1 MVILFLIKILKF
13 LFLNVPFVL
22 PMIWI
27 MGSMVFYFK
36 RERKRLPVT
45 DFSAQPYTILI
56 PCYNEE
62 NTAEATICSLDPLP
76 LDKCEIIAIND
87 GSRDNTQMVLEK
99 LALSRPNMRVIN
111 LVQNR
116 GKAAAL
122 TLGAMASRNE
132 FILCIDA
139 DSEVDPDAPRL
150 MLEHFRD
157 PHVAGV
163 TGNPRVKNRGTLVGR
178 LQVGEFSA
186 LVGMIKRY
194 HQSLGRLF
202 ALSGVLAMFRKS
214 AIESVGYWDTDTVTE
229 DVGISWKLQT
239 SGWALKYEPK
249 ATCDVLMPDTIK
261 GLWKQRLRWAQGGFE
276 VILKYGKSVLN
287 NRDVGLCLIL
297 LEYIFSVTWAFM
309 LPVTIT
315 YAIFSKNLHAVNI
328 SYAILLTGVMSF
340 AQFLVGLFL
349 HGRYERSTNLGF
361 IAIWYPF
368 AYWMINS
375 FALFVAVPKVLFG
388 PKRQFSSWVSPDRGG
403 VTYAKNNRNT

>member
-1 MVILFLIKILKF
+1 MMIISNLPAVLKF
-13 LFLNVPFVL
+13 IFIVVPFML

-27 MGSMVFYFK
+27 MGAFLFYFK
-36 RERKRLPVT
+36 HERKRLELT
-45 DFSAQPYTILI
+45 EFSDQPYTILI

-62 NTAEATICSLDPLP
+62 KTAEATIRSLDHLP
-76 LDKCEIIAIND
+76 TNKCEIIAIND
-87 GSRDNTQMVLEK
+87 GSRDKTQMVLEK
-99 LALSRPNMRVIN
+99 LAMSRPHMRVIN

-122 TLGAMASRNE
+122 TLGAMASRHE

-139 DSEVDPDAPRL
+139 DSELDGNAPRI
-150 MLEHFRD
+150 MMEHFAD

-194 HQSLGRLF
+194 HQTLGRLF
-202 ALSGVLAMFRKS
+202 ALSGVLVMFRKS
-214 AIESVGYWDTDTVTE
+214 AIESIGYWDTDTVTE

-249 ATCDVLMPDTIK
+249 ATCDVLMPDTLK

-276 VILKYGKSVLN
+276 VVLKHGKSVLN
-287 NRDVGLCLIL
+287 GRDVGLRLIL
-297 LEYIFSVTWAFM
+297 LEYIFSVSWAFL
-309 LPVTIT
+309 LPVTIGC
-315 YAIFSKNLHAVNI
+315 AIFGTNLHDINLN
-328 SYAILLTGVMSF
+328 YAILLTGVMSF
-340 AQFLVGLFL
+340 TQFLVGLFL
-349 HGRYERSTNLGF
+349 HGRYERSSGLGF
-361 IAIWYPF
+361 VAIWYPF

-375 FALFVAVPKVLFG
+375 FVLFVAIPKVLFG
-388 PKRQFSSWVSPDRGG
+388 PKRQFSSWISPDRGG
-403 VTYAKNNRNT
+403 VTYAKNN

>member
-1 MVILFLIKILKF
+1 MISNLLAIAKFIFLVI
-13 LFLNVPFVL
+13 PFVL
-22 PMIWI
+22 PLIWI
-27 MGSMVFYFK
+27 MGAFVFYFK
-36 RERKRLPVT
+36 RERKRAPLT
-45 DFSAQPYTILI
+45 EFSEQPFTILI

-62 NTAEATICSLDPLP
+62 KTAEDTIRSLDHLP
-76 LDKCEIIAIND
+76 IDKCEIIAIND
-87 GSRDNTQMVLEK
+87 GSRDKTQAVLEK
-99 LALSRPNMRVIN
+99 LAMSRPHMRVVN

-122 TLGAMASRNE
+122 TLGAMASRYE

-139 DSEVDPDAPRL
+139 DSELDADAPRF

-157 PHVAGV
+157 PNVAGV

-194 HQSLGRLF
+194 HQTLGRLF

-214 AIESVGYWDTDTVTE
+214 AIESIGYWDTDTVTE

-239 SGWALKYEPK
+239 SGWQLKYEPK
-249 ATCDVLMPDTIK
+249 ATCDVLMPDTLQ

-276 VILKYGKSVLN
+276 VVLKHGRSVFKS
-287 NRDVGLCLIL
+287 RDMGLRLIL
-297 LEYIFSVTWAFM
+297 LEYIFSVTWAFL
-309 LPVTIT
+309 LPVTLGC
-315 YAIFSKNLHAVNI
+315 AIFGKNLHGINI
-328 SYAILLTGVMSF
+328 SYAIMLTGVMSF
-340 AQFLVGLFL
+340 LQFAVGLFL

-361 IAIWYPF
+361 VAIWYPF

-375 FALFVAVPKVLFG
+375 FVLFVAIPKVLFG
-388 PKRQFSSWVSPDRGG
+388 PKRQFSSWISPDRGG
-403 VTYAKNNRNT
+403 VTYAKNN

>member
-1 MVILFLIKILKF
+1 MISTLIAIAKFIFLVI
-13 LFLNVPFVL
+13 PFVL
-22 PMIWI
+22 PLIWI
-27 MGSMVFYFK
+27 MGAFVFYFR
-36 RERKRLPVT
+36 RERTRAPLSE
-45 DFSAQPYTILI
+45 FSDQPFTILI

-62 NTAEATICSLDPLP
+62 NTAEDTIRSLDTLP

-87 GSRDNTQMVLEK
+87 GSRDKTQAVLEK
-99 LALSRPNMRVIN
+99 LAMTRPHMRVIN

-122 TLGAMASRNE
+122 TLGAMASRYE

-139 DSEVDPDAPRL
+139 DSELDANAPRF

-157 PHVAGV
+157 PNVAGV

-194 HQSLGRLF
+194 HQTLGRLF

-214 AIESVGYWDTDTVTE
+214 AIESIGYWDTDTVTE

-239 SGWALKYEPK
+239 SGWQLKYEPK
-249 ATCDVLMPDTIK
+249 ATCDVLMPDTLK

-276 VILKYGKSVLN
+276 VVMKHGRSVFKS
-287 NRDVGLCLIL
+287 RDTGLRLIL
-297 LEYIFSVTWAFM
+297 LEYVFSVSWAFL
-309 LPVTIT
+309 LPVTLGF
-315 YAIFSKNLHAVNI
+315 AVFGKNLHGINV

-340 AQFLVGLFL
+340 LQFAVGLFL

-361 IAIWYPF
+361 VAIWYPF

-375 FALFVAVPKVLFG
+375 FVLFVAIPKVLFG
-388 PKRQFSSWVSPDRGG
+388 PKRQFSSWISPDRGG
-403 VTYAKNNRNT
+403 VTYAKNN

>member
-1 MVILFLIKILKF
+1 MILSNVLKILKL
-13 LFLNVPFVL
+13 LFLVIPFVL

-27 MGSMVFYFK
+27 LGAFVFYFK
-36 RERKRLPVT
+36 RERKRPAYT
-45 DFSAQPYTILI
+45 EFSNQPFTILI
-56 PCYNEE
+56 PCFNEE
-62 NTAEATICSLDPLP
+62 KTAEATIRSLDHLP
-76 LDKCEIIAIND
+76 LGNYEIIAIND
-87 GSRDNTQMVLEK
+87 GSRDKTQMVLEK
-99 LALSRPNMRVIN
+99 LAMIRPNMRVIN

-122 TLGAMASRNE
+122 TLGAMAARYE

-139 DSEVDPDAPRL
+139 DSELDADAPKY

-157 PHVAGV
+157 PHIAGV

-194 HQSLGRLF
+194 HQTLGRLF
-202 ALSGVLAMFRKS
+202 ALSGVLVMFRKS
-214 AIESVGYWDTDTVTE
+214 AIESIGYWDTDTVTE

-239 SGWALKYEPK
+239 SGWTLKYEPK
-249 ATCDVLMPDTIK
+249 ATCDVLMPDTLK

-276 VILKYGKSVLN
+276 VVLKHGKSVLKS
-287 NRDVGLCLIL
+287 RDTGLRLIL
-297 LEYIFSVTWAFM
+297 LEYIFSVTWAFL

-315 YAIFSKNLHAVNI
+315 CAIFGKNIHGINI
-328 SYAILLTGVMSF
+328 TYAILLTGVMSF
-340 AQFLVGLFL
+340 TQFLVGLFL
-349 HGRYERSTNLGF
+349 HGRYERSTGLGF

-375 FALFVAVPKVLFG
+375 FVLFVAIPKVLFG
-388 PKRQFSSWVSPDRGG
+388 PKRQFSSWISPDRGG
-403 VTYAKNNRNT
+403 VTYAKNN

>member
-1 MVILFLIKILKF
+1 MILSYVIDVLKF
-13 LFLNVPFVL
+13 LFVVTPFVL
-22 PMIWI
+22 PLIWI
-27 MGSMVFYFK
+27 MGAFVFYFK
-36 RERKRLPVT
+36 RERKRT
-45 DFSAQPYTILI
+45 TFSEFSDQPYTILI

-62 NTAEATICSLDPLP
+62 KTAEDTIRSLDRLP
-76 LDKCEIIAIND
+76 ADKCEIIAIND
-87 GSRDNTQMVLEK
+87 GSRDKTQLVLEK
-99 LALSRPNMRVIN
+99 LAMSRPNMRVIN

-122 TLGAMASRNE
+122 TLGAMASRYE
-132 FILCIDA
+132 YILAIDA
-139 DSEVDPDAPRL
+139 DSELDENAPRT
-150 MLEHFRD
+150 MLEHFQD
-157 PHVAGV
+157 PNVAGV

-194 HQSLGRLF
+194 HQTLGRLF
-202 ALSGVLAMFRKS
+202 ALSGVLVMFRKS
-214 AIESVGYWDTDTVTE
+214 AIESVGYWDTYTVTE

-249 ATCDVLMPDTIK
+249 ATCDVLMPDTLK

-276 VILKYGKSVLN
+276 VVLRHGRSVLKSK
-287 NRDVGLCLIL
+287 DTGLKLIL

-309 LPVTIT
+309 LPVTIAL
-315 YAIFSKNLHAVNI
+315 AIFGKNPHDINL

-340 AQFLVGLFL
+340 IQFVVGLFL

-361 IAIWYPF
+361 VAIWYPF

-375 FALFVAVPKVLFG
+375 FVLFVAIPKVLFG

-403 VTYAKNNRNT
+403 VTYAQNN

>member
-1 MVILFLIKILKF
+1 MIFYLLAIEKFIFLII
-13 LFLNVPFVL
+13 PFVL
-22 PMIWI
+22 PLFCIW
-27 MGSMVFYFK
+27 GAFFFYYK
-36 RERKRLPVT
+36 RERNRAPLT
-45 DFSAQPYTILI
+45 QFSEQPFTILI

-62 NTAEATICSLDPLP
+62 MTVEDTIRSLDHLP
-76 LDKCEIIAIND
+76 WDRCEIIAIND
-87 GSRDNTQMVLEK
+87 GSRDRTQAVLEK
-99 LALSRPNMRVIN
+99 MAMSRPQMRVVN

-122 TLGAMASRNE
+122 TLGAMASRYE

-139 DSEVDPDAPRL
+139 DSELDADAPRF
-150 MLEHFRD
+150 MLEHFSD
-157 PHVAGV
+157 PNVAGV

-214 AIESVGYWDTDTVTE
+214 AIESIGYWDTDTVTE

-239 SGWALKYEPK
+239 SGWQLKYEPK
-249 ATCDVLMPDTIK
+249 ATCDVLMPDTLK

-276 VILKYGKSVLN
+276 VVLKHGGSVLRG
-287 NRDVGLCLIL
+287 RDTGLRLIL
-297 LEYIFSVTWAFM
+297 LEYIFSVTWAFL
-309 LPVTIT
+309 LPVTL
-315 YAIFSKNLHAVNI
+315 ACAVFGKNLHGINI
-328 SYAILLTGVMSF
+328 SYAIMLTGVMSF
-340 AQFLVGLFL
+340 LQFTVGLFL

-361 IAIWYPF
+361 VAIWYPF

-375 FALFVAVPKVLFG
+375 FVLFVAIPKVLFG
-388 PKRQFSSWVSPDRGG
+388 PKRQFSSWISPDRGG
-403 VTYAKNNRNT
+403 VTYAKNN

>member
-1 MVILFLIKILKF
+1 MIDNLIATLKF
-13 LFLNVPFVL
+13 LFMVIPFVL

-27 MGSMVFYFK
+27 MGAFVFYFK
-36 RERKRLPVT
+36 RERKATQLT
-45 DFSAQPYTILI
+45 EFSEQPFTVLI

-62 NTAEATICSLDPLP
+62 KTAEDTIKSLDHLP
-76 LDKCEIIAIND
+76 ADKCEIIAIND
-87 GSRDNTQMVLEK
+87 GSRDKTQAVLER
-99 LALSRPNMRVIN
+99 LAATRPHMRVVN

-122 TLGAMASRNE
+122 TMGAMASRYD
-132 FILCIDA
+132 FILAIDA
-139 DSEVDPDAPRL
+139 DSELEADAPRI
-150 MLEHFRD
+150 MMEHFRD
-157 PHVAGV
+157 PNVAGV

-194 HQSLGRLF
+194 HQTLGRLF
-202 ALSGVLAMFRKS
+202 ALSGVLVMFRKS
-214 AIESVGYWDTDTVTE
+214 AVESVGYWDTDTVTE

-249 ATCDVLMPDTIK
+249 AKCDVLMPDTLK

-276 VILKYGKSVLN
+276 VVLKHGRNVLKSN
-287 NRDVGLCLIL
+287 DTGLRLIL
-297 LEYIFSVTWAFM
+297 LEYVFSVAWAFM
-309 LPVTIT
+309 LPVTIGFALFGT
-315 YAIFSKNLHAVNI
+315 NLHDINL
-328 SYAILLTGVMSF
+328 SYAILLTGIMSF
-340 AQFLVGLFL
+340 TQFLVGLFL
-349 HGRYERSTNLGF
+349 HGRYEKSTGLGF

-375 FALFVAVPKVLFG
+375 FVLFVAIPKVLFG

-403 VTYAKNNRNT
+403 VTYAKNN

>member
-1 MVILFLIKILKF
+1 M
-13 LFLNVPFVL
+13 
-22 PMIWI
+22 MWI
-27 MGSMVFYFK
+27 MGAFVFYFK
-36 RERKRLPVT
+36 RERKRFQLT
-45 DFSAQPYTILI
+45 EFSEQPYTILI
-56 PCYNEE
+56 PCFNEE
-62 NTAEATICSLDPLP
+62 KTAEATILSLDHLP
-76 LDKCEIIAIND
+76 ADKCEIIAIND
-87 GSRDNTQMVLEK
+87 GSRDKTQAVLEK
-99 LALSRPNMRVIN
+99 MAMSRPHMRVIN

-139 DSEVDPDAPRL
+139 DSELSGDAPRI
-150 MLEHFRD
+150 MMEHFRD
-157 PHVAGV
+157 PNVAGV

-194 HQSLGRLF
+194 HQTLGRLF
-202 ALSGVLAMFRKS
+202 ALSGVLVMFRRS

-249 ATCDVLMPDTIK
+249 ATCDVLMPDTLK

-276 VILKYGKSVLN
+276 VVLKHGRSVMKS
-287 NRDVGLCLIL
+287 RDTGLRLIL
-297 LEYIFSVTWAFM
+297 LEYIFSVTWAFL
-309 LPVTIT
+309 LPVTIGIT
-315 YAIFSKNLHAVNI
+315 IFGKSVNGVGI
-328 SYAILLTGVMSF
+328 NYAILLTGVMSF
-340 AQFLVGLFL
+340 LQFVVGLFL
-349 HGRYERSTNLGF
+349 HGRYERSTGLGF

-375 FALFVAVPKVLFG
+375 FVLFVAIPKVLFG
-388 PKRQFSSWVSPDRGG
+388 PKRQFSSWISPDRGG
-403 VTYAKNNRNT
+403 VTYAQDNRNS

>member
-1 MVILFLIKILKF
+1 MIISYLPTILKF
-13 LFLNVPFVL
+13 LFVIIPFVL
-22 PMIWI
+22 PLIWI
-27 MGSMVFYFK
+27 MGAFVFYFK
-36 RERKRLPVT
+36 RERKRATLT
-45 DFSAQPYTILI
+45 EFSDQPYTILI
-56 PCYNEE
+56 PCFNEE
-62 NTAEATICSLDPLP
+62 KTAEDTIRSLDCLP
-76 LDKCEIIAIND
+76 MDKCEIIAIND
-87 GSRDNTQMVLEK
+87 GSRDKTQLVLEK
-99 LALSRPNMRVIN
+99 LALSRPHMRVIN

-122 TLGAMASRNE
+122 TLGAMASRYE

-139 DSEVDPDAPRL
+139 DSELDANAPRL

-157 PHVAGV
+157 PNVAGV

-214 AIESVGYWDTDTVTE
+214 AIESIGYWDTDTVTE

-249 ATCDVLMPDTIK
+249 ATCDVLMPDTLK

-276 VILKYGKSVLN
+276 VVLKHGRSVLKSN
-287 NRDVGLCLIL
+287 DMGLRLIL
-297 LEYIFSVTWAFM
+297 LEYIFSVTWAFL
-309 LPVTIT
+309 LPVTI
-315 YAIFSKNLHAVNI
+315 ACALFGKNLHDINLN
-328 SYAILLTGVMSF
+328 YAILLTGVMSF
-340 AQFLVGLFL
+340 LQFVVGLFL
-349 HGRYERSTNLGF
+349 HGRYERSTGLGF
-361 IAIWYPF
+361 VAIWYPF

-375 FALFVAVPKVLFG
+375 FVLFVAIPKVLFG

-403 VTYAKNNRNT
+403 VTYAKNN

>member
-1 MVILFLIKILKF
+1 MMIISYLPAILKF
-13 LFLNVPFVL
+13 LFLVIPFML

-27 MGSMVFYFK
+27 MGAFVFYFK
-36 RERKRLPVT
+36 RERKRLALSE
-45 DFSAQPYTILI
+45 FSDQPYTILI

-62 NTAEATICSLDPLP
+62 NCAEATIRSLDHLP
-76 LDKCEIIAIND
+76 ADKCEIIAIND
-87 GSRDNTQMVLEK
+87 GSRDKTQMVLEK
-99 LALSRPNMRVIN
+99 LAMTRPHMRVIN

-122 TLGAMASRNE
+122 TLGAMASRYE

-139 DSEVDPDAPRL
+139 DSELDAQAPRI
-150 MLEHFRD
+150 MMEHFRD
-157 PHVAGV
+157 ENVAGV

-194 HQSLGRLF
+194 HQTLGRLF
-202 ALSGVLAMFRKS
+202 ALSGVLVMFRKS
-214 AIESVGYWDTDTVTE
+214 AIESIGYWDTDTVTE

-239 SGWALKYEPK
+239 SGWTLKYEPK
-249 ATCDVLMPDTIK
+249 ATCDVLMPDTLK

-276 VILKYGKSVLN
+276 VVLKHGRSVFN
-287 NRDVGLCLIL
+287 SRDVGLRLIL

-309 LPVTIT
+309 LPVTIAFAVFGT
-315 YAIFSKNLHAVNI
+315 NLHDINP

-340 AQFLVGLFL
+340 TQFLVGLFL
-349 HGRYERSTNLGF
+349 HGRYERSTGLGF
-361 IAIWYPF
+361 VAIWYPF

-375 FALFVAVPKVLFG
+375 FVLFVAIPKVLFG
-388 PKRQFSSWVSPDRGG
+388 PKRQFSSWISPDRGG
-403 VTYAKNNRNT
+403 VTYAKID

>member
-1 MVILFLIKILKF
+1 MIVSYVPALLKF
-13 LFLNVPFVL
+13 LFMIIPFVL
-22 PMIWI
+22 PLIWI
-27 MGSMVFYFK
+27 MGAFIFYFK
-36 RERKRLPVT
+36 RERKKKA
-45 DFSAQPYTILI
+45 FSAFSDQSFSILI
-56 PCYNEE
+56 PCFNEE
-62 NTAEATICSLDPLP
+62 KTVEATIRSLDIIPAEN
-76 LDKCEIIAIND
+76 CEIIAIND
-87 GSRDNTQMVLEK
+87 GSRDRTQAVLES
-99 LALSRPNMRVIN
+99 LAMSRPHMRVVN

-122 TLGAMASRNE
+122 TLGALASKYE

-139 DSEVDPDAPRL
+139 DSELDGNAPRH

-157 PHVAGV
+157 EHVAGV

-194 HQSLGRLF
+194 HQTLGRLF
-202 ALSGVLAMFRKS
+202 ALSGVLVMFRKS

-249 ATCDVLMPDTIK
+249 ATCDVLMPDTLK

-276 VILKYGKSVLN
+276 VVLKHGRSVL
-287 NRDVGLCLIL
+287 RSQDTGLRLIL
-297 LEYIFSVTWAFM
+297 LEYIFSVTWAFL
-309 LPVTIT
+309 LPVTL
-315 YAIFSKNLHAVNI
+315 ACALFGKNIHNI
-328 SYAILLTGVMSF
+328 NINYAILLTGVMSLT
-340 AQFLVGLFL
+340 QFIVGLIL
-349 HGRYERSTNLGF
+349 QGRYEKSSGLGF
-361 IAIWYPF
+361 VAIWYPF

-375 FALFVAVPKVLFG
+375 FVLFVAIPKVLFA

-403 VTYAKNNRNT
+403 VTYAKNN

>member
-1 MVILFLIKILKF
+1 MIVLSYLPALLKF
-13 LFLNVPFVL
+13 LFLVVPFML
-22 PMIWI
+22 PLIWI
-27 MGSMVFYFK
+27 TGAFVFYFK
-36 RERKRLPVT
+36 RERKRQVLT
-45 DFSAQPYTILI
+45 EFSEQPYTILI

-62 NTAEATICSLDPLP
+62 NCAEATILSLDHLP
-76 LDKCEIIAIND
+76 SDKCEIIAIND
-87 GSRDNTQMVLEK
+87 GSRDKTQAVLEK
-99 LALSRPNMRVIN
+99 LAMSRPHMRVIN

-122 TLGAMASRNE
+122 TLGAMASRYE

-139 DSEVDPDAPRL
+139 DSELDPQAPRI
-150 MLEHFRD
+150 MMEHFRD
-157 PHVAGV
+157 EHVAGV

-194 HQSLGRLF
+194 HQTLGRLF
-202 ALSGVLAMFRKS
+202 ALSGVLVMFRKS
-214 AIESVGYWDTDTVTE
+214 AVESVGYWDTDTVTE

-249 ATCDVLMPDTIK
+249 ATCDVLMPDTLK

-276 VILKYGKSVLN
+276 VVLKHGRSVFN
-287 NRDVGLCLIL
+287 GRDAGLRLIL

-309 LPVTIT
+309 LPVTILFAVFGT
-315 YAIFSKNLHAVNI
+315 NLHDINP

-340 AQFLVGLFL
+340 TQFLVGLFL
-349 HGRYERSTNLGF
+349 HGRYERSTGLGF

-375 FALFVAVPKVLFG
+375 FVLFVAIPKVLFG
-388 PKRQFSSWVSPDRGG
+388 PKRQFSSWISPDRGG
-403 VTYAKNNRNT
+403 VTYAKID

>member
-1 MVILFLIKILKF
+1 MIISYLPAILKF
-13 LFLNVPFVL
+13 LFLVIPFML

-27 MGSMVFYFK
+27 MGAFVFYFK
-36 RERKRLPVT
+36 RERKRLELT
-45 DFSAQPYTILI
+45 EFSDQPYTILI

-62 NTAEATICSLDPLP
+62 NCAEATIRSLDHLP
-76 LDKCEIIAIND
+76 ADKCEIIAIND
-87 GSRDNTQMVLEK
+87 GSRDKTQMVLEK
-99 LALSRPNMRVIN
+99 LAMTRPHMRVIN

-122 TLGAMASRNE
+122 TLGAMASRYE

-139 DSEVDPDAPRL
+139 DSELDSQAPRI

-157 PHVAGV
+157 EHVAGV

-194 HQSLGRLF
+194 HQTLGRLF
-202 ALSGVLAMFRKS
+202 ALSGVLVMFRKS
-214 AIESVGYWDTDTVTE
+214 AIESIGYWDTDTVTE

-239 SGWALKYEPK
+239 SGWSLKYEPK
-249 ATCDVLMPDTIK
+249 AKCDVLMPDTLK

-276 VILKYGKSVLN
+276 VVLKHGKSVLN
-287 NRDVGLCLIL
+287 SRDVGLRLIL

-309 LPVTIT
+309 LPVTILCAVFGT
-315 YAIFSKNLHAVNI
+315 NLHDINP

-340 AQFLVGLFL
+340 TQFLVGLFL
-349 HGRYERSTNLGF
+349 HGRYERSTGLGF
-361 IAIWYPF
+361 VAIWYPF

-375 FALFVAVPKVLFG
+375 FVLFVAIPKVLFG
-388 PKRQFSSWVSPDRGG
+388 PKRQFSSWISPDRGG
-403 VTYAKNNRNT
+403 VTYAKID

>member
-1 MVILFLIKILKF
+1 MMILSNLPAILKF
-13 LFLNVPFVL
+13 LFLVIPFVL
-22 PMIWI
+22 PLIWI
-27 MGSMVFYFK
+27 MGAFVFFFK
-36 RERKRLPVT
+36 RERKRTELSE
-45 DFSAQPYTILI
+45 FSNQPYTILI

-62 NTAEATICSLDPLP
+62 KTAEATICSLDQLP
-76 LDKCEIIAIND
+76 SDKCEIIAIND
-87 GSRDNTQMVLEK
+87 GSRDKTQAVLEQ
-99 LALSRPNMRVIN
+99 LAMSRPHMRVIN

-122 TLGAMASRNE
+122 TLGAMASRHE

-139 DSEVDPDAPRL
+139 DSELDAEAPRI
-150 MLEHFRD
+150 MLEHFQD
-157 PHVAGV
+157 PNVAGV

-214 AIESVGYWDTDTVTE
+214 AIESVGYWDTYTVTE

-249 ATCDVLMPDTIK
+249 AKCDVLMPDTLK

-276 VILKYGKSVLN
+276 VVLRHGKSVLN
-287 NRDVGLCLIL
+287 SRDTGLRLIL
-297 LEYIFSVTWAFM
+297 LEYLFSVAWAFL
-309 LPVTIT
+309 LPVTIGF
-315 YAIFSKNLHAVNI
+315 ALFGKNLHDINL
-328 SYAILLTGVMSF
+328 SYAILLTGIMSF
-340 AQFLVGLFL
+340 TQFLVGLFL

-361 IAIWYPF
+361 VAIWYPF

-375 FALFVAVPKVLFG
+375 FVLFVAIPKVLFG

-403 VTYAKNNRNT
+403 VTYAKNN

>member
-1 MVILFLIKILKF
+1 MIIAYLPSVLKF
-13 LFLNVPFVL
+13 LFLIIPFVL
-22 PMIWI
+22 PMMWI
-27 MGSMVFYFK
+27 MGAFVFYFK
-36 RERKRLPVT
+36 RERKRFQLT
-45 DFSAQPYTILI
+45 EFSEQPYTILI
-56 PCYNEE
+56 PCFNEE
-62 NTAEATICSLDPLP
+62 KTAEATILSLDHLP
-76 LDKCEIIAIND
+76 ADKCEIIAIND
-87 GSRDNTQMVLEK
+87 GSRDKTQAVLEK
-99 LALSRPNMRVIN
+99 MAMSRPHMRVIN

-139 DSEVDPDAPRL
+139 DSELSGDAPRI
-150 MLEHFRD
+150 MMEHFRD
-157 PHVAGV
+157 PNVAGV

-194 HQSLGRLF
+194 HQTLGRLF
-202 ALSGVLAMFRKS
+202 ALSGVLVMFRRS

-249 ATCDVLMPDTIK
+249 ATCDVLMPDTLK

-276 VILKYGKSVLN
+276 VVLKHGRSVMKS
-287 NRDVGLCLIL
+287 RDTGLRLIL
-297 LEYIFSVTWAFM
+297 LEYIFSVTWAFL
-309 LPVTIT
+309 LPVTIGIT
-315 YAIFSKNLHAVNI
+315 IFGKSVNGVGI
-328 SYAILLTGVMSF
+328 NYAILLTGVMSF
-340 AQFLVGLFL
+340 LQFVVGLFL
-349 HGRYERSTNLGF
+349 HGRYERSTGLGF

-375 FALFVAVPKVLFG
+375 FVLFVAIPKVLFG
-388 PKRQFSSWVSPDRGG
+388 PKRQFSSWISPDRGG
-403 VTYAKNNRNT
+403 VTYAQDNRNS

>member
-1 MVILFLIKILKF
+1 
-13 LFLNVPFVL
+13 
-22 PMIWI
+22 MIWI
-27 MGSMVFYFK
+27 MGAFVFYFK
-36 RERKRLPVT
+36 RERKRAAFS
-45 DFSAQPYTILI
+45 DFSDQPYTILI

-62 NTAEATICSLDPLP
+62 KTAEDTIRSLDRLP
-76 LDKCEIIAIND
+76 ADKCEIIAIND
-87 GSRDNTQMVLEK
+87 GSRDKTQLVLEK
-99 LALSRPNMRVIN
+99 LAMSRPHMRVIN

-122 TLGAMASRNE
+122 TLGAMASRHE
-132 FILCIDA
+132 FILAIDA
-139 DSEVDPDAPRL
+139 DSELDENAPRI
-150 MLEHFRD
+150 MLEHFQD
-157 PHVAGV
+157 PNVAGV

-194 HQSLGRLF
+194 HQTLGRLF
-202 ALSGVLAMFRKS
+202 ALSGVLVMFRKS
-214 AIESVGYWDTDTVTE
+214 AIESVGYWDTYTVTE

-249 ATCDVLMPDTIK
+249 ATCDVLMPDTLK

-276 VILKYGKSVLN
+276 VVLRHGRSVLKSK
-287 NRDVGLCLIL
+287 DTGLKLIL

-309 LPVTIT
+309 LPVTIGF
-315 YAIFSKNLHAVNI
+315 ALFGKNVHDLNL
-328 SYAILLTGVMSF
+328 SYAILMTGVMSF

-361 IAIWYPF
+361 VAIWYPF

-375 FALFVAVPKVLFG
+375 FVLFVAIPKVLFG

-403 VTYAKNNRNT
+403 VTYAQNN

>member
-1 MVILFLIKILKF
+1 MILSYLPAVAKF
-13 LFLNVPFVL
+13 LFMVIPFVL
-22 PMIWI
+22 PLIWI
-27 MGSMVFYFK
+27 LGAFVFYFK
-36 RERKRLPVT
+36 RERKRSAFT
-45 DFSAQPYTILI
+45 EFSKQPYTILI
-56 PCYNEE
+56 PCFNEE
-62 NTAEATICSLDPLP
+62 KTAEATIKSLDHLP
-76 LDKCEIIAIND
+76 ADQCEIIAIND
-87 GSRDNTQMVLEK
+87 GSRDKTQGVLES
-99 LALSRPNMRVIN
+99 LAMSRPHMRVIN

-122 TLGAMASRNE
+122 TLGAMASRHE

-139 DSEVDPDAPRL
+139 DSEIDHNAPRF
-150 MLEHFRD
+150 MLEHFSD

-202 ALSGVLAMFRKS
+202 ALSGVLVMFRKS
-214 AIESVGYWDTDTVTE
+214 AIESIGFWDTDTVTE

-249 ATCDVLMPDTIK
+249 ATCDVLMPDTLK

-276 VILKYGKSVLN
+276 VVLKHGRSVLKS
-287 NRDVGLCLIL
+287 RDTGLRLIL
-297 LEYIFSVTWAFM
+297 LEYIFSVTWAFL
-309 LPVTIT
+309 LPVTMGF
-315 YAIFSKNLHAVNI
+315 AIFGKNLHGINI
-328 SYAILLTGVMSF
+328 NYAILLTGVMSF
-340 AQFLVGLFL
+340 LQFSVGLFL
-349 HGRYERSTNLGF
+349 QGRYERSSGLGF
-361 IAIWYPF
+361 VAIWYPF

-375 FALFVAVPKVLFG
+375 FVLFVAIPKVLFG

-403 VTYAKNNRNT
+403 VTYAKDN

>member
-1 MVILFLIKILKF
+1 MILSYVIAVLKF
-13 LFLNVPFVL
+13 LFVVTPFVL

-27 MGSMVFYFK
+27 MGAFVFYFK
-36 RERKRLPVT
+36 RERKRAAFS
-45 DFSAQPYTILI
+45 DFSDQPYTILI

-62 NTAEATICSLDPLP
+62 KTAEDTIRSLDRLP
-76 LDKCEIIAIND
+76 ADKCEIIAIND
-87 GSRDNTQMVLEK
+87 GSRDKTQLVLEK
-99 LALSRPNMRVIN
+99 LAMSRPHMRVIN

-122 TLGAMASRNE
+122 TLGAMASRHE
-132 FILCIDA
+132 FILAIDA
-139 DSEVDPDAPRL
+139 DSELDENAPRI
-150 MLEHFRD
+150 MLEHFQD
-157 PHVAGV
+157 PNVAGV

-194 HQSLGRLF
+194 HQTLGRLF
-202 ALSGVLAMFRKS
+202 ALSGVLVMFRKS
-214 AIESVGYWDTDTVTE
+214 AIESVGYWDTYTVTE

-249 ATCDVLMPDTIK
+249 ATCDVLMPDTLK

-276 VILKYGKSVLN
+276 VVLRHGRSVLKSK
-287 NRDVGLCLIL
+287 DTGLKLIL

-309 LPVTIT
+309 LPVTIGF
-315 YAIFSKNLHAVNI
+315 ALFGKNVHDLNL
-328 SYAILLTGVMSF
+328 SYAILMTGVMSF

-361 IAIWYPF
+361 VAIWYPF

-375 FALFVAVPKVLFG
+375 FVLFVAIPKVLFG

-403 VTYAKNNRNT
+403 VTYAQNN

>member
-1 MVILFLIKILKF
+1 MISYLIAIAKFIFLVI
-13 LFLNVPFVL
+13 PFVL
-22 PMIWI
+22 PLIWI
-27 MGSMVFYFK
+27 MGAFVFYFR
-36 RERKRLPVT
+36 RERTRAPLSE
-45 DFSAQPYTILI
+45 FSDQPFTILI

-62 NTAEATICSLDPLP
+62 NTAEDTIRSLDALP

-87 GSRDNTQMVLEK
+87 GSRDKTQAVLEK
-99 LALSRPNMRVIN
+99 LAMSRPHMRVIN

-122 TLGAMASRNE
+122 TLGAMASRYE

-139 DSEVDPDAPRL
+139 DSELDANAPRF

-157 PHVAGV
+157 PNVAGV

-194 HQSLGRLF
+194 HQTLGRLF

-214 AIESVGYWDTDTVTE
+214 AIESIGYWDTDTVTE

-239 SGWALKYEPK
+239 SGWQLKYEPK
-249 ATCDVLMPDTIK
+249 ATCDVLMPDTLK

-276 VILKYGKSVLN
+276 VVMKHGRSVFKS
-287 NRDVGLCLIL
+287 RDTGLRLIL
-297 LEYIFSVTWAFM
+297 LEYVFSVAWAFL
-309 LPVTIT
+309 LPVTLGF
-315 YAIFSKNLHAVNI
+315 AIFGKNLHGINV

-340 AQFLVGLFL
+340 LQFAVGLFL

-361 IAIWYPF
+361 VAIWYPF

-375 FALFVAVPKVLFG
+375 FVLFVAIPKVLFG
-388 PKRQFSSWVSPDRGG
+388 PKRQFSSWISPDRGG
-403 VTYAKNNRNT
+403 VTYAKNN

>member
-1 MVILFLIKILKF
+1 MIDNLIATLKF
-13 LFLNVPFVL
+13 LFMVIPFVL

-27 MGSMVFYFK
+27 MGAFVFYFK
-36 RERKRLPVT
+36 RERKQTILT
-45 DFSAQPYTILI
+45 EFSEQPFTILI

-62 NTAEATICSLDPLP
+62 NTAEDTIRSLDHLP
-76 LDKCEIIAIND
+76 SDKCEIIAIND
-87 GSRDNTQMVLEK
+87 GSRDKTQAVLER
-99 LALSRPNMRVIN
+99 LAKTRSNMRVVN

-122 TLGAMASRNE
+122 TMGAMASRHE
-132 FILCIDA
+132 FILAIDA
-139 DSEVDPDAPRL
+139 DSELEADAPRI
-150 MLEHFRD
+150 MMEHFRD
-157 PHVAGV
+157 PNVAGV

-194 HQSLGRLF
+194 HQTLGRLF
-202 ALSGVLAMFRKS
+202 ALSGVLVMFRKS

-249 ATCDVLMPDTIK
+249 AKCDVLMPDTLR

-276 VILKYGKSVLN
+276 VVLKHGRSVLKSK
-287 NRDVGLCLIL
+287 DTGLRLIL
-297 LEYIFSVTWAFM
+297 LEYVFSVAWAFM
-309 LPVTIT
+309 LPVTIAFALFGT
-315 YAIFSKNLHAVNI
+315 NLHDINL

-340 AQFLVGLFL
+340 TQFLVGLFL
-349 HGRYERSTNLGF
+349 HGRYEKSTGLGF

-375 FALFVAVPKVLFG
+375 FVLFVAIPKVLFG

-403 VTYAKNNRNT
+403 VTYAKNN